1 MPINLKQIFIPD
13 SDSIKLD
20 KVNYNFDQLVANGG
34 GPRGSQGS
42 IGQTGPQG
50 TTGKQGFQ
58 GVVGDIGNQG
68 PIGLISPNYW
78 KYIQAG
84 TIDVETIIPIVYS
97 SNLPSIV
104 NIGYLET
111 DPEYNTKQPLV
122 NGKNPFQWNI
132 HRKNFSASN
141 LRFLNGDK
149 HVDWRLEKKEGQNQP
164 DQMTIGF
171 IDPQNSTNI
180 YQTGQ
185 MGFQGTSTSPYC
197 FTINQT
203 VATFN
208 SNTNFNLPVNIKR
221 NLFIRGAGAG
231 VDKVATCM
239 DSTGLL
245 KFKTVAE
252 LPGTVPI
259 GTIVSIM
266 PSIFN
271 NNSNFINTEN
281 VGVVAAD
288 KPLRISVGKGVG
300 TYAGW
305 YLCNGETWTDGTL
318 ANTKLVPMLGNFNY
332 EIDNNPLSTSPTGQ
346 GTVDF
351 DLINTTHITGGSDIN
366 MTASHAQSVY
376 TITSTVST
384 SSVQV
389 APGSGTTFKIKQL
402 PQIIYLGKT
411 NLYWSNPG
419 TGQAEPVLLTWR
431 LDDQNTTASKLNP
444 DPYTLGVTDN
454 QPANQAYSQQ
464 FEVNAPV
471 GYYWSTLP
479 STGNISGVP
488 SYAAVTGIS
497 FADSGAFP
505 TTIILTINVS
515 DHPENLETITLGID
529 TTLFVDVAIANISL
543 NRLNVANITSNILE
557 SITISYNFSLG
568 YYFQLVYNANPGYAF
583 TNTNV
588 VPGIFYLYNSTFNT
602 VPPIGGGTIAISNF
616 AYTNN
621 NTTLTMNVSLTGI
634 PTTGYLTSINYG
646 ISVNVIPTAP
656 KITQAPSGISIVANG
671 GSQPNINKTL
681 EVTNNTSGTVYI
693 WVGVLNNNV
702 SGGTQAVVGASFT
715 IGTLFQPDYNFIL
728 VYAAA
733 SVQTY
738 YSSSNIPLPSGGI
751 ITGGLNRSTTSDTH
765 HTVQLYWSS
774 TPTGTKYPIT
784 I

>member
-68 PIGLISPNYW
+68 PIGITSPNYW
-78 KYIQAG
+78 KYVQAG

-266 PSIFN
+266 PSVFN

-332 EIDNNPLSTSPTGQ
+332 EIDNNPLSASPTGQ

-464 FEVNAPV
+464 FEVNAPA

-488 SYAAVTGIS
+488 SYSAVTGIS
-497 FADSGAFP
+497 FADSGSFP
-505 TTIILTINVS
+505 TAIILTINVS
-515 DHPENLETITLGID
+515 DHPENPETITLGID
-529 TTLFVDVAIANISL
+529 TTLFVDVAIANITL
-543 NRLNVANITSNILE
+543 GRLNPANVTANIGISVP
-557 SITISYNFSLG
+557 ITYNFATG
-568 YYFQLVYNANPGYAF
+568 YNFQLVYQASAGYVFQNITNPFPLY
-583 TNTNV
+583 V
-588 VPGIFYLYNSTFNT
+588 YNSTFNIA
-602 VPPIGGGTIAISNF
+602 PPPGGGTLTILNSVLSN
-616 AYTNN
+616 ANK
-621 NTTLTMNVSLTGI
+621 TLTMNISLTGI
-634 PTTGYLTSINYG
+634 PTTGYLTTINYIIG
-646 ISVNVIPTAP
+646 IPA
-656 KITQAPSGISIVANG
+656 VANDAPVITNGVEVWTG
-671 GSQPNINKTL
+671 GFNGTGALTSN
-681 EVTNNTSGTVYI
+681 VTVVNNTGSTAYI
-693 WVGVLNNNV
+693 WVGIEQLFTGTGTPGSSASV
-702 SGGTQAVVGASFT
+702 SGGYISSLGNITASA
-715 IGTLFQPDYNFIL
+715 GTTGG
-728 VYAAA
+728 
-733 SVQTY
+733 TY
-738 YSSSNIPLPSGGI
+738 YSGSYLILPDGQSING
-751 ITGGLNRSTTSDTH
+751 NFYRNPTSDIA
-765 HTVQLYWSS
+765 HTVQLYWAK
-774 TPTGTKYPIT
+774 TKIGTRNPIAF
-784 I
+784 